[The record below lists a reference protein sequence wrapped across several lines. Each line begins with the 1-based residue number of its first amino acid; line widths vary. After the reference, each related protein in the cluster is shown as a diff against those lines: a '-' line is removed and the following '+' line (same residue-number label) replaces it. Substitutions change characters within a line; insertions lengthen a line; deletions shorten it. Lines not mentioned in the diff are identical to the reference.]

1 MKMSEIA
8 TSMDTLQIVPREAT
22 RVEVVPA
29 SPRSDAIDARLDRSS
44 VTRVQA
50 LLIAVCALGLA
61 VDNMEMSMGSAFSAI
76 FSAPPN
82 AVTPRAL
89 SWLLSA
95 VYIGAIS
102 GAPIGGWMGQRPWR
116 D

>member
-1 MKMSEIA
+1 MKMTEIS
-8 TSMDTLQIVPREAT
+8 TSMDTLPTTARETTRAEAVPDL
-22 RVEVVPA
+22 
-29 SPRSDAIDARLDRSS
+29 SRSDAIDARLDRSS

-76 FSAPPN
+76 FSAPPT

-102 GAPIGGWMGQRPWR
+102 
-116 D
+116 